1 MAWSDI
7 ANVLETLA
15 PTVASALGTPLLG
28 GAVAALETAFGLT
41 PKPSDSLNDRQ
52 EALAAAIQGAT
63 PEQLAAVRKA
73 DQDYAARMAEAGF
86 ADKEAIAKLQVQEET
101 LYVDDTAD
109 ARKVNA
115 QSDKVFNLG
124 IVVLITFAAVMGA
137 SLYGAYCLLIGTI
150 PVKDVAM
157 VGMVSGF
164 VGTIIGY
171 VSANAQQVVSFFFGS
186 SKGSEANAAA
196 MAGAFTSTFGG
207 GAPGGK
213 AGTGSNSTAS

>member
-15 PTVASALGTPLLG
+15 PTIATALGTPVLG
-28 GAVAALETAFGLT
+28 GAVVALESVFGLT
-41 PKPSDSLNDRQ
+41 PTATASMDDRQ
-52 EALAAAIQGAT
+52 AAIATAVQGAT

-73 DQDYAARMAEAGF
+73 DQDYAARMVEAGF
-86 ADKEAIAKLQVQEET
+86 ANKEALAKLEIQETQTFVQ
-101 LYVDDTAD
+101 DTAD
-109 ARKVNA
+109 ARRANA
-115 QSDKVFNLG
+115 SNERVFWLG
-124 IVVLITFAAVMGA
+124 VVILGTFGGIMFA
-137 SLYGAYCLLIGTI
+137 SLWGAYALLTGQL

-186 SKGSEANAAA
+186 SKGSEQKTDA
-196 MAGAFTSTFGG
+196 MATAFKTAFG
-207 GAPGGK
+207 PGGS
-213 AGTGSNSTAS
+213 AGNQ